1 MKSLYCL
8 VVILAF
14 ASLAQAMLIV
24 PYLQKVED
32 YQELEEPKTTLKT
45 TEPQT
50 TTSKTEEPNEVTVQ
64 ETPFQKMSKI
74 VEELITSQPWQSLTT
89 DEQKKTIA
97 RFFIAMKSPSPKF
110 IPNRG

>member
-8 VVILAF
+8 VVIF
-14 ASLAQAMLIV
+14 ALTSFAQAWLIV
-24 PYLQKVED
+24 PYWQRLDD
-32 YQELEEPKTTLKT
+32 YEEPEEPKTTPKA
-45 TEPQT
+45 
-50 TTSKTEEPNEVTVQ
+50 EEEIVQ

-74 VEELITSQPWQSLTT
+74 VEELTASQPWQSLST
-89 DEQKKTIA
+89 DEQKKIIA